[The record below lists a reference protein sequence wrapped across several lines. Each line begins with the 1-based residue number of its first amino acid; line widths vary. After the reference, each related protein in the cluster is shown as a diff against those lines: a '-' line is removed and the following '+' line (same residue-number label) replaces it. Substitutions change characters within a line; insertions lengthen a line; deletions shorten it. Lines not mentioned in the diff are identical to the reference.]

1 LLGVAALTELSNKKE
16 RQQWRRNSCAGSRPE
31 RVPQVQAEG
40 EGSEGERMTR
50 YQQQI
55 ERLMKETDK
64 RIGEK
69 NGQEGMYASEEEVR
83 ALRQLA
89 IRLER
94 IFGPFPSVDFN

>member
-1 LLGVAALTELSNKKE
+1 
-16 RQQWRRNSCAGSRPE
+16 
-31 RVPQVQAEG
+31 
-40 EGSEGERMTR
+40 MTR